1 MDLDDYAG
9 QQNQELYRKLLAE
22 LPGRD
27 TRRTLLVKLLGE
39 EKAKEAARAR
49 IRSSKKNRF
58 RTGRVRSRWG
68 APTPRPASC
77 CDRAAKPPIWRP

>member
-49 IRSSKKNRF
+49 IRSSKK
-58 RTGRVRSRWG
+58 TGF
-68 APTPRPASC
+68 AP
-77 CDRAAKPPIWRP
+77 DE